1 LDKEGQG
8 WSIFNSHFLKF
19 LMADS
24 SSIKIFSPA
33 TVANV
38 ACGFD
43 ILGFALDN
51 PGDEIQ
57 VRLKDS
63 PGITVLNQT
72 KDTVF
77 PADVNKNTAVVS
89 LQAYLSHMGSDQG
102 FEITFT
108 KKIKP
113 GSGIGSSSASAA
125 ASVFAANELLGNPIS
140 KENLVQFAMQ
150 GEKAACGVAHADNV
164 APALLGGFVLV
175 RSYDPLDIISIP
187 YPEELYCTI
196 IHPQIE
202 VKTEDARKILRQGIS
217 LKDAVKQWGNV
228 GGLIAGLM
236 KGDYALIGRSLEDA
250 IIEPIR
256 SILIP
261 GYDAVKEAALEA
273 GALGCCI
280 SGSGPSMFALS
291 RSLEEASQIAA
302 AMKKAFTHYEID
314 NIDYVSRVN
323 NQGPRVI

>member
-1 LDKEGQG
+1 
-8 WSIFNSHFLKF
+8 
-19 LMADS
+19 MTAD
-24 SSIKIFSPA
+24 SIKIFAPA

-43 ILGFALDN
+43 ILGFALDH
-51 PGDEIQ
+51 PGDEIE
-57 VRLKDS
+57 VRFTNA
-63 PGITVLNQT
+63 PGITVRNQT
-72 KDTVF
+72 TDTVF

-89 LQAYLSHMGSDQG
+89 LQAYLAHLGSEQG

-125 ASVFAANELLGNPIS
+125 ASVFAVNELLGNPLS
-140 KENLVQFAMQ
+140 RESLVQFAMQ

-175 RSYDPLDIISIP
+175 RSYHPLDIISIP
-187 YPEELYCTI
+187 YPAELYCTI

-236 KGDYALIGRSLEDA
+236 KSDYALIGRSLEDA

-261 GYDAVKEAALEA
+261 GYDAVKDAALEA

-291 RSLEEASQIAA
+291 RSREEATQIAA
-302 AMKKAFTHYEID
+302 AMKKTFTRYEID
-314 NIDYVSRVN
+314 NIDYVSKVN
-323 NQGPRVI
+323 SQGPKVM